1 LFETQTIQRVGLT
14 TWSGNPRMMP
24 FASKLGFK
32 QEAVLRKVR
41 YYQGKYYDSIK
52 YGMLKSEWQVRH

>member
-1 LFETQTIQRVGLT
+1 LFESQVIERVVMT
-14 TWSGNPRMMP
+14 TWPGNPRMMA

-41 YYQGKYYDSIK
+41 YYQGKYYGSIK